1 MRGTWPPAG
10 SNLVQ
15 THLGLLVLFAAFV
28 SVVFAAPL
36 RDEPQSQLRF
46 GAPLF
51 GAFVVAAVVAGSLM
65 LPFPF

>member
-1 MRGTWPPAG
+1 
-10 SNLVQ
+10 VQ

-28 SVVFAAPL
+28 SVVFAVLL

-46 GAPLF
+46 GATLF
-51 GAFVVAAVVAGSLM
+51 GGFVLGAVVAGWLM